1 MRMLVVNTPR
11 GLVPFGDDDYEE
23 KKKLKVGQTYS
34 MEVKV
39 VRNVDFHRKYFAMIS
54 YAWEYLN
61 EVEVERFKTKDN
73 FRKYI
78 EITAGHCDV
87 IFHPRLQEFV
97 EIPKSISFSS
107 MDNAA
112 FSDLY
117 GRVKN
122 VIFSII
128 GTRVSEEE
136 FEHLLMDY

>member
-1 MRMLVVNTPR
+1 MRLLVVNTPR

-73 FRKYI
+73 FRKYL

-107 MDNAA
+107 MDNAS

-117 GRVKN
+117 GRVKD

-128 GTRVSEEE
+128 GSRVSEEE

>member
-1 MRMLVVNTPR
+1 
-11 GLVPFGDDDYEE
+11 
-23 KKKLKVGQTYS
+23 

-73 FRKYI
+73 FRKYL

-107 MDNAA
+107 MDNAS

-117 GRVKN
+117 DRVKD

-128 GTRVSEEE
+128 GSRVSEAE

>member
-1 MRMLVVNTPR
+1 MRLLVVNTPR

-73 FRKYI
+73 FRKYL

-107 MDNAA
+107 MDNAS

-117 GRVKN
+117 GRVKD

-128 GTRVSEEE
+128 GSRVSEAE

>member
-1 MRMLVVNTPR
+1 MRLLVVNTPR

-73 FRKYI
+73 FRKYL

-107 MDNAA
+107 MDNAS

-117 GRVKN
+117 GRVKD

>member
-1 MRMLVVNTPR
+1 MRLLVVNTPR

-61 EVEVERFKTKDN
+61 EVEIERFKTKDN
-73 FRKYI
+73 FRKYL

-97 EIPKSISFSS
+97 EIPKSISFGS
-107 MDNAA
+107 MDNAS

-117 GRVKN
+117 GRVKD

-128 GTRVSEEE
+128 GSRVSEAE